1 MKTKNKKGVSPIV
14 ATTILVGFAV
24 VVTSI
29 VMLFGGELIED
40 IQQKQGIN
48 LEKSLECDSI
58 SFKVTNLLQGTR
70 IQVSNNGK
78 QDINAFLV
86 RYIGSEAESIDSHH
100 KVSIKQGGVGEIIA
114 VGSPGIGDLEKVKL
128 YAKSAAGPKGNV
140 IWGTCGNT
148 EATVNLK
155 NA

>member
-1 MKTKNKKGVSPIV
+1 MKTKNKRGVSPLV
-14 ATTILVGFAV
+14 TTVILVGFAV

-48 LEKSLECDSI
+48 LEKSLECDAI
-58 SFKVTNLLQGTR
+58 SFKVTNLLQGNR
-70 IQVSNNGK
+70 IQVSNNGN

-100 KVSIKQGGVGEIIA
+100 KVSIKEGGVGEIIA
-114 VGSPGIGDLEKVKL
+114 VGSPGIGNLEKVKL
-128 YAKSAAGPKGNV
+128 YAKSVAGPKGNV

-148 EATVNLK
+148 ETTVNLK